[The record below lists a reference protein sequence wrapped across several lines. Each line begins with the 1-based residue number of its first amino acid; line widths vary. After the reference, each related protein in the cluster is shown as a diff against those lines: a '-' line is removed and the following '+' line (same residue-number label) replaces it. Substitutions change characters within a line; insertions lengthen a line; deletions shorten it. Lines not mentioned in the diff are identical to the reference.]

1 MVSIHKVLRKALR
14 KARHKNQKFIIQNRK
29 MKQIT
34 IKKPPGNLTI
44 SEFEECDEATQQL
57 KTVVVIVG
65 VALVKKLTLLFEPG
79 KKQKI

>member
-1 MVSIHKVLRKALR
+1 MVSIHKVLHKALH

-34 IKKPPGNLTI
+34 IKKTPGNLTI

>member
-34 IKKPPGNLTI
+34 IKKKPGNLTI

>member
-34 IKKPPGNLTI
+34 IKKTPGNLTI

>member
-1 MVSIHKVLRKALR
+1 MVSIHKVLHKALH

-34 IKKPPGNLTI
+34 IKKTPGNLTI

-65 VALVKKLTLLFEPG
+65 VALVKKLTLLFEAG